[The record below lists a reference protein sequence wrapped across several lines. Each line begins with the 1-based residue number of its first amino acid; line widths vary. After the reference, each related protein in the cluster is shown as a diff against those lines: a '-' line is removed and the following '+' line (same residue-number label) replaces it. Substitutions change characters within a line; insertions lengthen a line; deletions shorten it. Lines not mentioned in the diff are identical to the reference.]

1 MPKRGKKTP
10 RGTVVRGRAQR
21 PPGTAVANPLAG
33 AQGGDDDGVRRQL
46 FREPSTPPPSAAQTV
61 RNILNDPQGAY
72 MNPGRPTP
80 VGAQRSDSASADAVT
95 TGRPAPQPDWNTQ
108 FQNTRRAVQQEGDL
122 TRGAINASQA
132 EVLAGVREGTAANR
146 VSMVQSEGRLRQA
159 LDRTSDDL
167 SQEIGDAREAAT
179 AGLESLEG
187 AVGDAARR
195 AQRDAERTQD
205 AITEGLVGNTAAI
218 DRTAE
223 RARRDAKFT
232 RRTMAALADRAL
244 EDGELTRQTL
254 RDIDND
260 TRAALEVQR
269 FTTVDEGDR
278 TRRAMREETDY
289 LRRAVGGVEAA
300 VDDLNRDGTQQR
312 AQIIGELNQQSN
324 DLATAVLTLRQ
335 IEAQGQQLSPD
346 ALQAATQALEDE
358 PEIQRLVN
366 DGLLK
371 WQDLLRPDRTL
382 DMAKIARIRS
392 MLEQRR
398 MQKENEVQTGYALFN
413 RIETQPGRKSLG
425 RGESLWFPAMWSN
438 TVRA

>member
-1 MPKRGKKTP
+1 MRP
-10 RGTVVRGRAQR
+10 R
-21 PPGTAVANPLAG
+21 
-33 AQGGDDDGVRRQL
+33 
-46 FREPSTPPPSAAQTV
+46 
-61 RNILNDPQGAY
+61 
-72 MNPGRPTP
+72 P
-80 VGAQRSDSASADAVT
+80 VGAQRSDTASADAVIA
-95 TGRPAPQPDWNTQ
+95 GQPAPQVDWNTQ

-122 TRGAINASQA
+122 TRGAVRASQA
-132 EVLAGVREGTAANR
+132 EVLAGVREGTATNR
-146 VSMVQSEGRLRQA
+146 ASMMQSEGRLRHA
-159 LDRTSDDL
+159 LDRTADDL
-167 SQEIGDAREAAT
+167 SQEIGDAREAAM

-195 AQRDAERTQD
+195 ARRDAERTQG
-205 AITEGLVGNTAAI
+205 AITEGLTGNTAAI
-218 DRTAE
+218 DRAAE

-232 RRTMAALADRAL
+232 RRTMAALTDRAL

-278 TRRAMREETDY
+278 TRRAMREETDFM
-289 LRRAVGGVEAA
+289 LRAVGGVEAA
-300 VDDLNRDGTQQR
+300 VDELNRDGTQQR
-312 AQIIGELNQQSN
+312 ARIIGELNQQSN
-324 DLATAVLTLRQ
+324 DLTTAVLTLRQ

-392 MLEQRR
+392 MLEKRR
-398 MQKENEVQTGYALFN
+398 MEKENEVQTSYALFN
-413 RIETQPGRKSLG
+413 RVETQPGRKSLG
-425 RGESLWFPAMWSN
+425 KGESLWFPAMWSN